1 VTPADAA
8 DAQKASKQT
17 FSNKDFGMYT
27 SPNVVIRFPTA
38 ELRVK
43 LPARERTRSGSE
55 EVACVALGTL
65 ADSRFFKPA
74 YCWDHWALPLES
86 ISQTV

>member
-1 VTPADAA
+1 MWFI
-8 DAQKASKQT
+8 S
-17 FSNKDFGMYT
+17 
-27 SPNVVIRFPTA
+27 FPTA

-65 ADSRFFKPA
+65 VDFRFFRPA
-74 YCWDHWALPLES
+74 YRWDQWALPLES